1 MENDFPH
8 YFFISFRI
16 LFLFVLSNLCCSI
29 KTWVGFLGC
38 QVIYVTWRKLYNNL
52 IIWKIWILTQ
62 IYQQCLNCI
71 GTRTFEFWPNF
82 KVNKGRSRELK
93 HTNTVSIIGL
103 LSFISC
109 TLDGVYFRPEM
120 IFTQNEISFCHQ
132 KKPVCISFHLR
143 TKWDKIL
150 FRGWTQW
157 NDPLKYVTCKQ
168 TRARYRDR
176 S

>member
-1 MENDFPH
+1 MNSWKGKIKTGTTGRKFRPKVKVLVLTLQIFFADSSKFYSCFKWKMIFPII
-8 YFFISFRI
+8 F
-16 LFLFVLSNLCCSI
+16 LFLFVLSNLCCSK

-109 TLDGVYFRPEM
+109 TLDGV
-120 IFTQNEISFCHQ
+120 
-132 KKPVCISFHLR
+132 
-143 TKWDKIL
+143 
-150 FRGWTQW
+150 
-157 NDPLKYVTCKQ
+157 
-168 TRARYRDR
+168 
-176 S
+176 